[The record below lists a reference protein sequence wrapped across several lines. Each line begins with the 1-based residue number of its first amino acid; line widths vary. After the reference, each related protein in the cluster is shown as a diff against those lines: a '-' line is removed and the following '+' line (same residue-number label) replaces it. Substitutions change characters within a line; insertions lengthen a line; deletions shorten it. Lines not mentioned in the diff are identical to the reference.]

1 MVIFLKIKELYYI
14 MSSVLKLY
22 RYNEKKEITFELKF
36 QMSLTTRQRFEMMFK
51 KTEEMR
57 KLLEKSGHRKAFEII
72 KRTGSI
78 DSEDLED
85 SKILSEIKKLNRKKK
100 KI

>member
-1 MVIFLKIKELYYI
+1 
-14 MSSVLKLY
+14 MSSILKLG
-22 RYNEKKEITFELKF
+22 RHNEKEEIIFELKF

-51 KTEEMR
+51 KTEEIK

-85 SKILSEIKKLNRKKK
+85 LKILSEIKKLTKEKKK
-100 KI
+100 N

>member
-1 MVIFLKIKELYYI
+1 
-14 MSSVLKLY
+14 MSSVLKLD

-85 SKILSEIKKLNRKKK
+85 LKILSEIKKLTEKEKNN
-100 KI
+100 

>member
-1 MVIFLKIKELYYI
+1 
-14 MSSVLKLY
+14 MSSVLKLD

-51 KTEEMR
+51 KTEEIK

-78 DSEDLED
+78 DSKDLED
-85 SKILSEIKKLNRKKK
+85 LKILSEIKKLTMEKKK
-100 KI
+100 N